1 MLVHNGGA
9 MYKTIKF
16 FTDLHDN
23 NYPYNVGDVFPRD
36 GVTVTAGRLEELSGS
51 DNRRGVPLIAMVEEP
66 ESEEEPEKPAAKRGR
81 KPAKEKE

>member
-1 MLVHNGGA
+1 
-9 MYKTIKF
+9 MYKVTKF

-51 DNRRGVPLIAMVEEP
+51 DNRRGVPLIALVEEP
-66 ESEEEPEKPAAKRGR
+66 ESEEESEKPTAKRGR

>member
-1 MLVHNGGA
+1 MGGA

-23 NYPYNVGDVFPRD
+23 NYPYNVGDVFPRA
-36 GVTVTAGRLEELSGS
+36 GVSVSTGRLDELAGS
-51 DNRRGVPLIAMVEEP
+51 NNKQGVPLIALVEEP
-66 ESEEEPEKPAAKRGR
+66 ESEEESEKPAAKRGR